1 MIDFLSDINKNGFI
15 KNTEKNIDFVFEIN
29 KMRKDKNAVILAHY
43 YVDSQIQDIAD
54 FVGDSLAL
62 SQKAAET
69 SADIIVF
76 AGVNFMAETAKIL
89 SPQKKVLLPDM
100 NAGCSLADSCPDDQF
115 EEFIRKNPGHTVI
128 SYVNTTAKVKALTD
142 IVCTS
147 SNAVKIVNS
156 VPIEKK
162 IIFGPDKNLGN
173 YISKL
178 TGREMLIWDG
188 ACHVHNEFSLS
199 GILNIKKQN
208 PKAKIIAHPECPK
221 QILSVSD
228 FIGSTS
234 ELIKFTKT
242 DIGTDYIVA
251 TEPGVLHEMKK
262 LSPNKTFI
270 PAPGE
275 QGECACSE
283 CQFMKLN
290 SLEKVYMCLKH
301 ELPEILVDE
310 EIRLKAYKPI
320 KRMLD
325 LSI

>member
-29 KMRKDKNAVILAHY
+29 KMRKYKNAVILAHY

-242 DIGTDYIVA
+242 DIGTDFIVA

-262 LSPNKTFI
+262 LSPEKTFI